1 MFCMI
6 FTWQFSGT
14 YFQLIF
20 KLTSSKISWKY
31 LKIVSS
37 KDRGKQYFKDEW
49 TLKRF
54 LSVVRGVQK
63 CLVRWGKVR
72 WPFYQLHGVY
82 RKFQVRSPMTLL
94 IFCTLIEYVFALLN
108 QPNQPNCRPL
118 FSETSRV
125 TKILTFLFSK
135 ESSFQE
141 SCRKVNK

>member
-1 MFCMI
+1 MFCTI
-6 FTWQFSGT
+6 FTWHNLGVLSADYQANLSWH
-14 YFQLIF
+14 QL
-20 KLTSSKISWKY
+20 KVPPKWVKY
-31 LKIVSS
+31 RAKH
-37 KDRGKQYFKDEW
+37 YFKDEW

-54 LSVVRGVQK
+54 LSVVRSVQK

-118 FSETSRV
+118 FSETSHV
-125 TKILTFLFSK
+125 TKTLTFLFSK